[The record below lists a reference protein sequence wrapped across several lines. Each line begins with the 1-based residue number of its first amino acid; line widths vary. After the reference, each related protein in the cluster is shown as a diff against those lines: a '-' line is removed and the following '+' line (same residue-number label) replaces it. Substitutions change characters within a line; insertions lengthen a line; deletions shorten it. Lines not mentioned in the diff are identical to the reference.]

1 MECRTCGKALNGK
14 NRVVCAVCGCD
25 ICTGCQFV
33 SLTPAYRIL
42 CYGCYQQVNDD
53 PSTMLMTDANGV
65 LVEVDEVIDLD
76 VPRPGF
82 YVYEHFVIAEFTEYA
97 KDKSREQLA
106 QHLGERALDAF
117 VAVLAPHAVQSV
129 AQMSPE
135 DRAGIMALLYAECER
150 RRLWPGNEPMIDAG
164 LIPQLDML
172 AGGGLIPQIDIPQ
185 LVDARANPV
194 PFPAQVVVNADNLA
208 CAKKTIE
215 FVRNWL
221 EKIQAKYVTAE
232 DVDDGEQLADDILE
246 VGTHIDLLSTAAGLL
261 EVNDAG

>member
-1 MECRTCGKALNGK
+1 
-14 NRVVCAVCGCD
+14 
-25 ICTGCQFV
+25 
-33 SLTPAYRIL
+33 
-42 CYGCYQQVNDD
+42 
-53 PSTMLMTDANGV
+53 MLMTDANGV

-106 QHLGERALDAF
+106 QHLGERVLDAF
-117 VAVLAPHAVQSV
+117 VAVLALHAVQSV
-129 AQMSPE
+129 AQMSLE

-185 LVDARANPV
+185 QVDAKANPA

-208 CAKKTIE
+208 CAQKTIE

-221 EKIQAKYVTAE
+221 EKIQAKYITAE
-232 DVDDGEQLADDILE
+232 DVDDGEALSDDILE
-246 VGTHIDLLSTAAGLL
+246 VGQYIENLQAAENILNVG
-261 EVNDAG
+261 D

>member
-172 AGGGLIPQIDIPQ
+172 AGGGLIPQIDIPLEQ
-185 LVDARANPV
+185 VEVKAKPAPMQAVPTDAGTL
-194 PFPAQVVVNADNLA
+194 DI
-208 CAKKTIE
+208 AKNHVEYVKA
-215 FVRNWL
+215 WL
-221 EKIQAKYVTAE
+221 EKLKTRYVDPE